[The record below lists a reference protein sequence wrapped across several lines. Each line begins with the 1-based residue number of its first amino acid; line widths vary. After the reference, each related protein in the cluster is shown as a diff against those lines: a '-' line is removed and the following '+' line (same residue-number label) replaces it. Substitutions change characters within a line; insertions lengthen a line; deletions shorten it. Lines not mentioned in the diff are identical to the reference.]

1 MDTGGRA
8 PTPETGPAPGAKRGR
23 TLKLAI
29 PFVGLVIVLAV
40 LVSVIDVREALRAIA
55 GADPAWVALAM
66 ALAVV
71 LTFMSAFRLRLFCLA
86 AGEPVG
92 YRRCWSAVMAS
103 LTLNAVLPGRG
114 GDFIK
119 AYFLADRK
127 GQGAVLLGVTLL
139 ERVVDVLVL
148 AVLAL
153 IGALLA
159 EMHGAAAAAA
169 LVACLPIGAF
179 LALGFAHRVPVVGA
193 KLQRLGVAARGA
205 AKRPGLLAGATLLAT
220 VFWGIVVLIVW
231 SLLRAVGA
239 GVPIDATAGA
249 TPLAVLV
256 GVLPLT
262 ISGIG
267 TRDGMLVLLLRDYA
281 PGELVF
287 AAGLLYTAIAYWMLA
302 ALGLA
307 LLGRE
312 TLRKARAG
320 EGPTA
325 SPPAP
330 GRPGSGTLSDGQNR
344 MYGDRDAH

>member
-1 MDTGGRA
+1 MDTGGSA
-8 PTPETGPAPGAKRGR
+8 TTPETGHARGATRGR

-29 PFVGLVIVLAV
+29 PFVGLVVVLAV
-40 LVSVIDVREALRAIA
+40 LVSVIDVREALRAVA
-55 GADPAWVALAM
+55 GADPAWVALAV
-66 ALAVV
+66 ALALV
-71 LTFMSAFRLRLFCLA
+71 LVMVSALRLRIFCLA

-114 GDFIK
+114 GDFVK

-148 AVLAL
+148 ALLAL
-153 IGALLA
+153 LGALHA
-159 EMHGAAAAAA
+159 EMHGAAIAAAG
-169 LVACLPIGAF
+169 VACLPIGAF
-179 LALGFAHRVPVVGA
+179 LALGFSHRVPVVGG
-193 KLQRLGVAARGA
+193 KLERLGVAARGA
-205 AKRPGLLAGATLLAT
+205 AARPALLAGAALLAT
-220 VFWGIVVLIVW
+220 AFWGIVVLIVW
-231 SLLRAVGA
+231 SLLRSVGA
-239 GVPIDATAGA
+239 GVPLDATAGA

-262 ISGIG
+262 VSGIG
-267 TRDGMLVLLLRDYA
+267 TRDGMLVLLLRDFA

-312 TLRKARAG
+312 TLRKAGRGNASAG
-320 EGPTA
+320 AE
-325 SPPAP
+325 SPPI
-330 GRPGSGTLSDGQNR
+330 D
-344 MYGDRDAH
+344 

>member
-29 PFVGLVIVLAV
+29 PFVGLVVVLAV
-40 LVSVIDVREALRAIA
+40 LVSVIDIREALRAIA
-55 GADPAWVALAM
+55 EAELPWVAFAAGLALVLVM
-66 ALAVV
+66 VSAL
-71 LTFMSAFRLRLFCLA
+71 RLRIFCLA
-86 AGEPVG
+86 AGERVG

-114 GDFIK
+114 GDFVK

-153 IGALLA
+153 IGALHA

-169 LVACLPIGAF
+169 IVACLPIGAF

-287 AAGLLYTAIAYWMLA
+287 AAGLLYTAISYWMLA

-312 TLRKARAG
+312 TLRKAGRADAEQG
-320 EGPTA
+320 AE
-325 SPPAP
+325 PPP
-330 GRPGSGTLSDGQNR
+330 ID
-344 MYGDRDAH
+344 